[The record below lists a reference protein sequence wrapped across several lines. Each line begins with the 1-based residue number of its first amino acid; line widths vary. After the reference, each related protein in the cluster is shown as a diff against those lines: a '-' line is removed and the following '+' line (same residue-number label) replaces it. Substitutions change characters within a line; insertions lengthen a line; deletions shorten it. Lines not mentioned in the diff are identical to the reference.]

1 MSRYPAH
8 PAFPPRR
15 PTGQPAP
22 AARREDGAP
31 TGWDRYLEVL
41 EKHRVPPRAR
51 QWYVLRAKEFLAG
64 MRPDSLSA
72 LTGGDVD
79 TFFRETLEAGQLCD
93 WQFRQL
99 VDAVQLLVVDLAQV
113 KAGQAVDWEVWKV
126 AGQTLGPDHPTL
138 AKERPP
144 EAGLA
149 RRSGPRFARSAE
161 RYAELKALA
170 RTLRA
175 RQYSIRT
182 EQSYVDW
189 CHRFLLF
196 CEAESAEG
204 LDVADVQRF
213 LTHLAADRNVS
224 ASTQNV
230 AFNALTFLFEQVLE
244 RSLEGLAFRRARRPA
259 RLPVVLTREEVKALL
274 AALTPPYDLM
284 AGLMYG
290 TGLRLMECLRLRVG
304 DLDFGNGV
312 ILVRNAKGGKDRV
325 VPLPERYRDPLTEH
339 LQEVRAQHAR
349 DLAAGAGAVFLPG
362 ALARKSPNAPKEW
375 MWQYVFPS
383 AQLSADPKSG
393 QVRRHHAHE
402 SVLQRA
408 IKGAAQRAG
417 IPKQVNSHALR
428 HSFATHLL
436 EAGYDI
442 RTVQELLGHADVST
456 TMIYTHVMNR
466 PGVVPVKSPAD
477 SI

>member
-1 MSRYPAH
+1 MP
-8 PAFPPRR
+8 
-15 PTGQPAP
+15 Q
-22 AARREDGAP
+22 
-31 TGWDRYLEVL
+31 
-41 EKHRVPPRAR
+41 RAR

-64 MRPDSLSA
+64 MRPDSLSE
-72 LTGGDVD
+72 LTGEDVD
-79 TFFRETLEAGQLCD
+79 TFFRETLEAGRLTE

-99 VDAVQLLVVDLAQV
+99 VEAVQLLVVDLAQV
-113 KAGQAVDWEVWKV
+113 KAGNKVDWEVWKV
-126 AGQTLGPDHPTL
+126 ASRTLGPDHPTL
-138 AKERPP
+138 AKERSP
-144 EAGLA
+144 EAGLQ
-149 RRSGPRFARSAE
+149 RRSAPTFKRAAE
-161 RYAELKALA
+161 RYEELKALA

-204 LDVADVQRF
+204 LGGVDVQRF

-244 RSLEGLAFRRARRPA
+244 RPLEGLAFQRVRRPP

-274 AALTPPYDLM
+274 AELTPPYDLM

-325 VPLPERYRDPLTEH
+325 VPLPQRYREPLAEH
-339 LQEVRAQHAR
+339 LKAVRAQHSR

-362 ALARKSPNAPKEW
+362 ALARKSPNAPREW
-375 MWQYVFPS
+375 SWQYVFPS
-383 AQLSADPKSG
+383 ARLSADPKSG

-408 IKGAAQRAG
+408 IKTAAQRAD
-417 IPKQVNSHALR
+417 IPKQVNTHALR

-456 TMIYTHVMNR
+456 TMIYTQVMNR
-466 PGVVPVKSPAD
+466 PGVLPVRSPAD
-477 SI
+477 SM

>member
-1 MSRYPAH
+1 ML
-8 PAFPPRR
+8 
-15 PTGQPAP
+15 
-22 AARREDGAP
+22 AR
-31 TGWDRYLEVL
+31 
-41 EKHRVPPRAR
+41 HQVPQRAR
-51 QWYVLRAKEFLAG
+51 QWYVLRAKAFLAG
-64 MRPDSLSA
+64 MRAQSLSE
-72 LTGGDVD
+72 LTGEEVD
-79 TFFRETLEAGQLCD
+79 TFFRESLEGGRLTD

-99 VDAVQLLVVDLAQV
+99 VDSVQLLVVDLAQA
-113 KAGQAVDWEVWKV
+113 KAGREVDWEVWKV
-126 AGQTLGPDHPTL
+126 SGKTLGPDHPTL
-138 AKERPP
+138 AKERTP
-144 EAGLA
+144 EQGLA
-149 RRSGPRFARSAE
+149 RRSGVRFARAAE
-161 RYAELKALA
+161 RYQALKDLA

-196 CEAESAEG
+196 CEAESADG
-204 LDVADVQRF
+204 LGATDVQRF

-230 AFNALTFLFEQVLE
+230 AFNALTFLFGQVLE
-244 RSLEGLAFRRARRPA
+244 RPLEELAFQRVRRPA

-274 AALTPPYDLM
+274 AGLTPPYDLM

-290 TGLRLMECLRLRVG
+290 TGLRLMECLRLRVA
-304 DLDFGNGV
+304 DLDFGNGLIV
-312 ILVRNAKGGKDRV
+312 VRNAKGGKDRV
-325 VPLPERYRDPLTEH
+325 VPLPQRYREPLTAH
-339 LQEVRAQHAR
+339 LEVVRSQHSQ
-349 DLAAGAGAVFLPG
+349 DLAAGAGAVFLPN
-362 ALARKSPNAPKEW
+362 ALARRAPNAPREW
-375 MWQYVFPS
+375 IWQYVFPS
-383 AQLSADPKSG
+383 ARLSADPKSG

-402 SVLQRA
+402 TVLQRA
-408 IKGAAQRAG
+408 IKAAAQRAG

-466 PGVVPVKSPAD
+466 PGVLPVKSPAD
-477 SI
+477 LI